1 MIKVREP
8 RDIIPFMPKPEG
20 PLDVLEKVVR
30 SQELRDV
37 LTTGLTNHLDRLEEL
52 NRPTEEEVPQI
63 AEDEDRFK
71 ELLGVIASGF
81 QGLVL
86 RDSVLWRQGARV
98 NFSKPGD
105 LNRRDR
111 RMLRLI
117 DEEGRK
123 LTVREYV
130 VNVEILAAGSPTH
143 RADMK
148 SGHTVSAAT
157 VAGRKGF
164 GIRVQDQDVSIHPRA
179 EVIQWAAGA
188 GISAQIRDNGNVTVL
203 AEKYSGRMP
212 YEAQPLDLSE
222 EFPTQGKSLLS
233 RLREILPD

>member
-1 MIKVREP
+1 
-8 RDIIPFMPKPEG
+8 MPKPEG

-37 LTTGLTNHLDRLEEL
+37 LTTGLANHLDRLEEL

-117 DEEGRK
+117 DE
-123 LTVREYV
+123 
-130 VNVEILAAGSPTH
+130 
-143 RADMK
+143 
-148 SGHTVSAAT
+148 
-157 VAGRKGF
+157 AGRKGF

>member
-1 MIKVREP
+1 VIKVREP

-81 QGLVL
+81 QGLVP
-86 RDSVLWRQGARV
+86 RAARV